1 MFWFQ
6 DARLMHLNK
15 EYSREQ
21 QLNLLRLETADKNL
35 IIAYDDIIKFNNYAN
50 EFNYIIDLYEAFQ
63 KVYLAGIGS
72 DFVNEASWTQLY
84 R

>member
-1 MFWFQ
+1 
-6 DARLMHLNK
+6 MHLNK

-50 EFNYIIDLYEAFQ
+50 EFNYIIDLY
-63 KVYLAGIGS
+63 
-72 DFVNEASWTQLY
+72 
-84 R
+84 